1 MYRVCIGYVS
11 GMYRE
16 CIETNKKNG
25 GSICIFESFVLS
37 LQKITVVFAQKMDWQ
52 TAIYRVGSYLRHCL
66 TARHTGGH
74 GIHSPYL
81 FEWVR
86 LVMRDEH
93 SYYAW
98 EKIEKVRERMLA
110 DTREVEFV
118 DYGAGIG
125 NRKSENGNR
134 ESGIGSPKTKNGNR
148 ESGIRKRES
157 GVGSRE
163 SENGNRELGVG
174 SPKTKIRN
182 REARD
187 RRKVSDI
194 AKRSLAKKKYAQ
206 MLARLVN
213 WLGDGRLAIGDGQ
226 LAIGDERLVVLELG
240 TSLGVTT
247 AYMAAMDKRNKVI
260 TYEGCP
266 AVAEIAKENWK
277 ALGIKNIDCRVG
289 EINADILDRDLERVD
304 VAFIDANHTYAGT
317 RAYFNVLAEKVHAK
331 SVIVVD
337 DIHYNKEMEK
347 AWHEICEDE
356 RVTSTMDL
364 YQMGLVFFDKDYW
377 KRDYR
382 IRV

>member
-1 MYRVCIGYVS
+1 
-11 GMYRE
+11 MYRE

-98 EKIEKVRERMLA
+98 EKIEKVRERMLG
-110 DTREVEFV
+110 DNRTVEFV

-125 NRKSENGNR
+125 SRESENEN
-134 ESGIGSPKTKNGNR
+134 
-148 ESGIRKRES
+148 RES
-157 GVGSRE
+157 GVGSPKMRI
-163 SENGNRELGVG
+163 GNRESG
-174 SPKTKIRN
+174 
-182 REARD
+182 D

-213 WLGDGRLAIGDGQ
+213 WLGDGRLAMGDGR
-226 LAIGDERLVVLELG
+226 LAIGDGRLAMGDEQLMVVELG

-289 EINADILDRDLERVD
+289 EITADMLDRDLERVD

>member
-1 MYRVCIGYVS
+1 
-11 GMYRE
+11 
-16 CIETNKKNG
+16 
-25 GSICIFESFVLS
+25 
-37 LQKITVVFAQKMDWQ
+37 MDWQ

-86 LVMRDEH
+86 MVLSDEN

-98 EKIEKVRERMLA
+98 GEIEKVRAKMLV
-110 DTREVEFV
+110 DEREVSFV
-118 DYGAGIG
+118 DYGAG
-125 NRKSENGNR
+125 R
-134 ESGIGSPKTKNGNR
+134 PHPTFPTKGR
-148 ESGIRKRES
+148 G
-157 GVGSRE
+157 
-163 SENGNRELGVG
+163 
-174 SPKTKIRN
+174 
-182 REARD
+182 RD
-187 RRKVSDI
+187 YRRICDI
-194 AKRSLAKKKYAQ
+194 AKGSLAKKKYAQ

-213 WLGDGRLAIGDGQ
+213 WLGDGLTI
-226 LAIGDERLVVLELG
+226 VELG

-266 AVAEIAKENWK
+266 AVAEIAKENWE
-277 ALGIKNIDCRVG
+277 ALGLKNIDCRVG
-289 EINADILDRDLERVD
+289 EITAGILDRDLERVD

-317 RAYFNVLAEKVHAK
+317 RAYFNVLAEKVHRK
-331 SVIVVD
+331 SVMIVD
-337 DIHYNKEMEK
+337 DIHYNKEMEQ
-347 AWHEICEDE
+347 AWREICADE

-382 IRV
+382 IKV

>member
-1 MYRVCIGYVS
+1 
-11 GMYRE
+11 MYRE

-86 LVMRDEH
+86 LVMRDENN
-93 SYYAW
+93 YYAW
-98 EKIEKVRERMLA
+98 EAIENRRRMMLA
-110 DTREVEFV
+110 DNRIVEFV
-118 DYGAGIG
+118 DYG
-125 NRKSENGNR
+125 
-134 ESGIGSPKTKNGNR
+134 
-148 ESGIRKRES
+148 
-157 GVGSRE
+157 VG
-163 SENGNRELGVG
+163 
-174 SPKTKIRN
+174 N

-213 WLGDGRLAIGDGQ
+213 WLGDGRLAIGNG
-226 LAIGDERLVVLELG
+226 RLMVVELG

-277 ALGIKNIDCRVG
+277 ALEIKNIDCRVG
-289 EINADILDRDLERVD
+289 EITANVLDRDLERVD
-304 VAFIDANHTYAGT
+304 VAFIDANHTYTGT

>member
-1 MYRVCIGYVS
+1 M
-11 GMYRE
+11 
-16 CIETNKKNG
+16 
-25 GSICIFESFVLS
+25 
-37 LQKITVVFAQKMDWQ
+37 QKITVVFAQKMDWQ
-52 TAIYRVGSYLRHCL
+52 TALYRAGSYLRHCL

-98 EKIEKVRERMLA
+98 EKIEKVREKMLA

-125 NRKSENGNR
+125 SRESENENR
-134 ESGIGSPKTKNGNR
+134 ESGIGSPKTKIG
-148 ESGIRKRES
+148 K
-157 GVGSRE
+157 
-163 SENGNRELGVG
+163 
-174 SPKTKIRN
+174 

-213 WLGDGRLAIGDGQ
+213 WLGDGRLAM
-226 LAIGDERLVVLELG
+226 GDEQLIVVELG

-247 AYMAAMDKRNKVI
+247 AYMAAMDKRNQVI

-289 EINADILDRDLERVD
+289 EITADVLDRDLERVD
-304 VAFIDANHTYAGT
+304 VAYIDANHTYAGT

-331 SVIVVD
+331 SVVVVD
-337 DIHYNKEMEK
+337 DIHYNKAMEK

-382 IRV
+382 IKV

>member
-1 MYRVCIGYVS
+1 MS
-11 GMYRE
+11 
-16 CIETNKKNG
+16 
-25 GSICIFESFVLS
+25 
-37 LQKITVVFAQKMDWQ
+37 
-52 TAIYRVGSYLRHCL
+52 
-66 TARHTGGH
+66 
-74 GIHSPYL
+74 
-81 FEWVR
+81 
-86 LVMRDEH
+86 DEN

-98 EKIEKVRERMLA
+98 GEIEKVRARMLG
-110 DTREVEFV
+110 DTRVMEFV

-125 NRKSENGNR
+125 NR
-134 ESGIGSPKTKNGNR
+134 
-148 ESGIRKRES
+148 
-157 GVGSRE
+157 E
-163 SENGNRELGVG
+163 SENG
-174 SPKTKIRN
+174 N

-213 WLGDGRLAIGDGQ
+213 WVGRPLLTSPSRGGIGDWQLAIGDG
-226 LAIGDERLVVLELG
+226 LIIVELG

-266 AVAEIAKENWK
+266 AVAEIAKENWE
-277 ALGIKNIDCRVG
+277 ALGLKNIDCRVG
-289 EINADILDRDLERVD
+289 EITAEILDKDLERVD

-317 RAYFNVLAEKVHAK
+317 RAYFNVLAEKVHRK
-331 SVIVVD
+331 SVMIVD
-337 DIHYNKEMEK
+337 DIHYNKEMEQ
-347 AWHEICEDE
+347 AWREICADE